1 MCISLGILLTECNA
15 QDKIEKT
22 EGFIPVFPKT
32 RQLRMSRKDNKT
44 KVCDCPSGI
53 HTMLY
58 AIPINRNAYSVESA
72 SCVGFVFNNEILSL
86 EEVKKFK
93 LSELSNSPS
102 DRWKKLLLASAFEH
116 DQDFRSA
123 LEIYNQLLTFDKAD
137 LAALLNRASV
147 KLRLDYTE
155 SALIDLADIEE
166 INRNLYEIPALRGV
180 ALAHLNKYD
189 LALQEYERALEKA
202 PTASRIVYFKAY
214 CYFMQRDWKSAI
226 KSIDYLINQGYDLH
240 RYNVRYLR
248 ARAWLSTDNTDYD
261 KCIQDLKVLI
271 DKDKE
276 DPLYISAVIDL
287 AFLNSTRPDT
297 KNRNPSKALELL
309 NSIKDHKDYDKHL
322 IEIHLALALTKM
334 AYSNYKEAEKEMVT
348 LKNLYMTEA
357 DIPDLKLIQQAIN
370 MKKPYIPKS
379 KIPLGKHILDN

>member
-1 MCISLGILLTECNA
+1 
-15 QDKIEKT
+15 
-22 EGFIPVFPKT
+22 
-32 RQLRMSRKDNKT
+32 
-44 KVCDCPSGI
+44 
-53 HTMLY
+53 
-58 AIPINRNAYSVESA
+58 
-72 SCVGFVFNNEILSL
+72 
-86 EEVKKFK
+86 
-93 LSELSNSPS
+93 
-102 DRWKKLLLASAFEH
+102 
-116 DQDFRSA
+116 
-123 LEIYNQLLTFDKAD
+123 
-137 LAALLNRASV
+137 
-147 KLRLDYTE
+147 
-155 SALIDLADIEE
+155 
-166 INRNLYEIPALRGV
+166 
-180 ALAHLNKYD
+180 
-189 LALQEYERALEKA
+189 
-202 PTASRIVYFKAY
+202 
-214 CYFMQRDWKSAI
+214 MQRDWKSAI
-226 KSIDYLINQGYDLH
+226 KSIDFLINQGYDLH

-334 AYSNYKEAEKEMVT
+334 AYSNYKEAEKEMIT

-357 DIPDLKLIQQAIN
+357 DIPDLKLIQQSIN